1 MGFHQKFCYKLKM
14 RIFILVLFLSFL
26 SITNIFSEER
36 ENKLNKLFTDLKVDN
51 FNLAFKTEQK
61 IWKIWSTH
69 PTDKNLTF
77 IMQKGSNLIN
87 INKPNDAINI
97 FTNLID
103 LDPYWAEA
111 WNKRATV
118 FYLIGEYQKS
128 QNDIN
133 KVLELEK
140 RHFGALAGQ
149 GLVNIKLRNYEKA
162 IQSYEKVQQIY
173 PSMQSPKIMI
183 EQIEELIKKQSI

>member
-36 ENKLNKLFTDLKVDN
+36 ENELNKLFIDLKVDN
-51 FNLAFKTEQK
+51 INLAFKTEQK

-149 GLVNIKLRNYEKA
+149 GLVNIKLKNYEKA

>member
-1 MGFHQKFCYKLKM
+1 MGFHLKFCYKLKM
-14 RIFILVLFLSFL
+14 RTFILVLFLNFI

-36 ENKLNKLFTDLKVDN
+36 ENELNKLFMDLKADN
-51 FNLAFKTEQK
+51 IDLAFKTEQK

-69 PTDKNLTF
+69 PTDKNLTL

-128 QNDIN
+128 QNDID

-149 GLVNIKLRNYEKA
+149 GLVNIKLKNYEKA